1 MFSLLPPTSTM
12 ITPSEPTIT
21 EQVKNALKRFWGYDD
36 FRPPQQQIVEA
47 IVAGEDAL
55 IVLPTGGG
63 KSICFQLPALLKKG
77 LTLVVSPL
85 VALMENQVREL
96 HDRHLSAGILH
107 SQMSPRQRRQTLHQL
122 EKNSLRLLYLSPE
135 TLLSKPVWNLI
146 CKPQVS
152 INGLILD
159 ECHCLVQWGDTF
171 RPDYR
176 RLGAV
181 RPTLLKHKPPG
192 SKIAIAAFTATADP
206 TAQNTIKTVLQLQHP
221 QEFLLSPYRANLYL
235 QTHRVFTPLGRRKC
249 LLSFIKKHHNQTG
262 LIYVRTRR
270 DSQELTAWLEN
281 LGYQTAP
288 YHGGLSAEKRRKI
301 ESKWLEGSL
310 PFVVCTSAFGM
321 GINKSNVRW
330 VVQFQPPLLLSEY
343 IQEVGRAGRDGKPAE
358 ALTILCE
365 PTGLL
370 YPEDRQRLWF
380 LQDNFRQ
387 QMITAQPLIKK
398 LPKQGNLETVISR
411 FPDSAIALSLLHSQG
426 KLEWVDLFN
435 YKITDTSLS
444 ITENSNTVAIRQMTR
459 YFATRDCRW
468 KFLLE
473 AFGFGT
479 EAQSF
484 RCGHCDNCDRHR

>member
-1 MFSLLPPTSTM
+1 M
-12 ITPSEPTIT
+12 IPPSEPTTT

-36 FRPPQQQIVEA
+36 FRPPQQEIVEA
-47 IVAGEDAL
+47 IIRGQDAL

-63 KSICFQLPALLKKG
+63 KSICFQLPALLKNG
-77 LTLVVSPL
+77 LTIIVSPL
-85 VALMENQVREL
+85 VALMENQVKEL
-96 HDRHLSAGILH
+96 HDRHLSAGIIH
-107 SQMSPRQRRQTLHQL
+107 SQMSPRQRRHTLHQL
-122 EKNSLRLLYLSPE
+122 ETNSLRLLYLSPE

-146 CKPQVS
+146 NKPQVS

-206 TAQNTIKTVLQLQHP
+206 TAQNTIKTVLQLQQP
-221 QEFLLSPYRANLYL
+221 QEFLLSPYRDNLHL
-235 QTHRVFTPLGRRKC
+235 QTRRVFTPLGRRKC
-249 LLSFIKKHHNQTG
+249 LLSFIKKHQNQTG

-301 ESKWLEGSL
+301 ESQWLEGKL
-310 PFVVCTSAFGM
+310 QFVVCTSAFGM
-321 GINKSNVRW
+321 GINKPNVRW

-365 PTGLL
+365 PTGWL
-370 YPEDRQRLWF
+370 YPEDRQRLSF

-387 QMITAQPLIKK
+387 QMMTAKPLIQK
-398 LPKQGNLETVISR
+398 LPQKGNLETVISR

-435 YKITDTSLS
+435 YQIKDTSLS
-444 ITENSNTVAIRQMTR
+444 LTENSNTVAIRQMTR

-468 KFLLE
+468 KFILE

-484 RCGHCDNCDRHR
+484 RCGHCDNCDRHGS